1 MALRLHLILPELS
14 VGLPSSIIYFTIRLI
29 EAKINSYEFQHF
41 MILFKL
47 PVKIRKLWMERTFGS
62 ADNCSISEEFGQAF
76 PLQDGMVFLVAII
89 AHIF

>member
-47 PVKIRKLWMERTFGS
+47 PVKIRKLLMERTFGS